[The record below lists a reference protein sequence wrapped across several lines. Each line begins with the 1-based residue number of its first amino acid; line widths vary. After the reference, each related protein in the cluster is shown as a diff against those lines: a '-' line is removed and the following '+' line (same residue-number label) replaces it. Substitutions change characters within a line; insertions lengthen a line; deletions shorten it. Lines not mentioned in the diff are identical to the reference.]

1 MNTASVAET
10 ATGLWA
16 RSWIRLALAGLAF
29 AAVTVVTVL
38 IADPRL
44 HTIFGSYDDEG
55 YMLTAL
61 RSFIDRG
68 SLYDDVFTQ
77 YGPFY
82 YEAWGALFSIFGIPV
97 EHDSGRTVTLVVWVL
112 SSLGCGLATWR
123 MTGSALLG
131 LGAQMLGF
139 GALGVLV
146 NEPMHPGGMITLLLI
161 AIVWTACLVGDRFS
175 PWAMA
180 TLGGAVAALIL
191 TKVNVGGF
199 ALIALALV
207 CACSYSFLSS
217 RRRLRPALETLF
229 VALPL
234 LLMSG
239 KFGEEWARHYAVHVS
254 VAALAIVA
262 VLRARSFEQ
271 RPREELGWL
280 VGGMLAVAL
289 TTCVAIVG
297 SGTSLDGLID
307 GVVRQPLKQ
316 GDAFTIPLGLADRI
330 WIFDAVALAGA
341 LAYWYAARGRGTG
354 LSPGPQLVFSGFSV
368 LIGLELALSVIGKT
382 FPYDSPPM
390 AGYPFSLLAFAWVA
404 LVPVAGAPEG
414 PARFARTLLPPLAVM
429 QALHAFPVAGSQTMW
444 STFLLIP
451 VGAICVANGVRGV
464 AAALTVER
472 EQTAVVA
479 AGAAV
484 VAAGLTLFVANAT
497 LKEPLDEV
505 RSVYETHVS
514 LDLPGAESVR
524 LAPEEVEMY
533 QEVVATINANCPAF
547 LTEPGMNSF
556 YIWTGQS
563 PPTGQNATAWM
574 TLFDADR
581 QRRVIEETRSIEG
594 LCLLRNIPLAGMW
607 NKEAVPTGPLIRYL
621 QRGFTPLATV
631 GTYELLRREG
641 TGGKG

>member
-1 MNTASVAET
+1 VNTASVAET

-16 RSWIRLALAGLAF
+16 RSWVRLALAGAAF
-29 AAVTVVTVL
+29 TAVTVVTVL

-44 HTIFGSYDDEG
+44 HTIFANYDDEG

-61 RSFIDRG
+61 QSFIDRG

-82 YEAWGALFSIFGIPV
+82 YEAWGGLFSIFGIPV
-97 EHDSGRTVTLVVWVL
+97 DHDSGRTVTLVVWVL
-112 SSLGCGLATWR
+112 SSLAFGLATWR

-146 NEPMHPGGMITLLLI
+146 NEPMHAGGMITLLLV
-161 AIVWTACLVGDRFS
+161 AIVWAACLVGDRTS

-180 TLGGAVAALIL
+180 ALGGAVAALIL

-199 ALIALALV
+199 ALISLALV
-207 CACSYSFLSS
+207 CVCSYSVLSS
-217 RRRLRPALETLF
+217 HRWLRPAVEVLF

-234 LLMSG
+234 LLLSS

-254 VAALAIVA
+254 VAALAVVA
-262 VLRARSFEQ
+262 VLRARSLDQ

-289 TTCVAIVG
+289 TSCIAIVG
-297 SGTSLDGLID
+297 SGTSIDGLID
-307 GVVRQPLKQ
+307 GVIRQPLKQ

-330 WIFDAVALAGA
+330 WVFDAVALAGA
-341 LAYWYAARGRGTG
+341 LAYWYAARGRGAG
-354 LSPGPQLVFSGFSV
+354 LSPGLQLVFSAFSV
-368 LIGLELALSVIGKT
+368 LVGLELALSVIGKT
-382 FPYDSPPM
+382 FPYDSLTM
-390 AGYPFSLLAFAWVA
+390 VGYPFSLLAFAWVA
-404 LVPVAGAPEG
+404 LVPVPGAPDR
-414 PARFARTLLPPLAVM
+414 PAKFARLLLPPLAVL
-429 QALHAFPVAGSQTMW
+429 QALHAFPVAGSQVMW

-464 AAALTVER
+464 AVALTVER
-472 EQTAVVA
+472 ERIAVAA
-479 AGAAV
+479 AGA
-484 VAAGLTLFVANAT
+484 VAAVALTLFVADVT
-497 LKEPLDEV
+497 LKKPLDEA
-505 RSVYETHVS
+505 RLVYDTRVS
-514 LDLPGAESVR
+514 LDLRGAESVR

-533 QEVVATINANCPAF
+533 QEIVATINANCPAF

-581 QRRVIEETRSIEG
+581 QRRVVEETRSIEG
-594 LCLLRNIPLAGMW
+594 LCLLRNNPLAAGW
-607 NKEAVPTGPLIRYL
+607 NKETVPSGPLIRYL
-621 QRGFTPLATV
+621 SKGFTPLATV
-631 GTYELLRREG
+631 GSYELLRREG